1 MASSP
6 IRIGVD
12 ARAAAEVPAGRGR
25 YVRELLR
32 AMSALDGDHELI
44 LYGRE
49 PWPLAGSRWRLIR
62 SPDPVWPL
70 HVAHTAGGTC
80 DVMLATGSYL
90 LCASAPLPTAA
101 TVFDLVAFDP
111 ELRPPHGALAERLTL
126 PLAVRRAAS
135 LLCISEATRAE
146 LLARFPAARE
156 RAHVIPLG
164 VDREFA
170 EAGSQKDPN
179 ASEPARP
186 YVLSVGTLE
195 PRKNLV
201 RLVDAYAR
209 LPESLRDRFEL
220 VLVGGRGW
228 ATSEIDAALE
238 RHAAHVRVLGAV
250 TDAELRA
257 LYAGASVFAYP
268 SLAEGF
274 GLPVLEAMAAGAPV
288 LTSNRSSL
296 VEVAGEAA
304 ELVDPFDVASITKG
318 LSALLA
324 DQARRSDLAARG
336 RLRAAEFTWERT
348 ARQTLD
354 HLIDVVS

>member
-6 IRIGVD
+6 IRIGID

-32 AMSALDGDHELI
+32 AMSALEGDHELI
-44 LYGRE
+44 LYARE
-49 PWPLAGSRWRLIR
+49 PWPLAGSRWRLIAT
-62 SPDPVWPL
+62 PDPVWPL
-70 HVAHTAGGTC
+70 HVAHAAGATC

-90 LCASAPLPTAA
+90 LCASAPMPTAA

-111 ELRPPHGALAERLTL
+111 ELRPPRGALAERLTL

-135 LLCISEATRAE
+135 LLCISDATRAE
-146 LLARFPAARE
+146 LLGRFPAARE

-164 VDREFA
+164 VNREFA
-170 EAGSQKDPN
+170 DACSHTDPDT
-179 ASEPARP
+179 PQPPRP

-201 RLVDAYAR
+201 RLIDAYAR
-209 LPESLRDRFEL
+209 LPQPLRDRFEL
-220 VLVGGRGW
+220 VVVGGPGW
-228 ATSEIDAALE
+228 ATSEIDATFK
-238 RHAAHVRVLGAV
+238 RHAAHIRILGAV
-250 TDAELRA
+250 TDAELRD

-274 GLPVLEAMAAGAPV
+274 GLPVLEAMAVGAPV

-296 VEVAGEAA
+296 FEVAGDAA
-304 ELVDPFDVASITKG
+304 ELVDPFDVDSITTG
-318 LSALLA
+318 LSALLV
-324 DQARRSDLAARG
+324 DETRRADLAAKG

-348 ARQTLD
+348 ARETLD
-354 HLIDVVS
+354 HLIGLVG